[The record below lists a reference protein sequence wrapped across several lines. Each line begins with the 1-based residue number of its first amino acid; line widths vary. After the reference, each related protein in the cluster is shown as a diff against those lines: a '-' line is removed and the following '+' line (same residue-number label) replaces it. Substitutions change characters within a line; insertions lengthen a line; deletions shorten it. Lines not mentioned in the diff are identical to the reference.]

1 MEAHHINDYL
11 QHRLRNLRI
20 KQSNLLNRYK
30 NYVGVEKDK
39 YRPRYSVPDIDEK
52 VQFLNEKKE
61 NDQRFLNQAKMYD
74 AIKNYQDG
82 TISTTTQDS
91 DTRTTAQKMRDEQ
104 FIKEAVYKYAYDLL
118 KDAKETS
125 EFIEMLKTK
134 SPDAMIKFVQYFG
147 TIKERLKGTTL
158 LTANILDDFIDKFYE
173 KLDDTS
179 LVDSGGMSV
188 RQFNR
193 EMVKYTPPTQ
203 DEIKNMHKILKT
215 VKKIDPAKVADLT
228 QRIDAIGQIAA
239 NIQQNQAQIQSTLP
253 TQQDIQQILSL
264 SNTIK
269 DTVTASDFL
278 DKTEQ
283 LLASVTIQETS
294 RVLNEMHTRMDNLH
308 DDLSDHFKMY
318 TAPTT
323 ELLEDLYSKLE
334 ETAGLDEDYKNDILD
349 RIDALMQTVN
359 ELENKSFTTS
369 TNIPSAED
377 IKELIESDV
386 ISQEAEKKLEAI
398 TPEAVEELI
407 AESKDDVPEMTESKS
422 ERKQWTKSEEPLTL
436 TKRRKNQAEKKDV
449 KLSTLKDYMD
459 GDKFDTD
466 HLKHTLNVNN
476 ITADIIY
483 QTYLDF
489 LVAHDNLL
497 SDPDNEELH
506 KYINIFYKNLMNY
519 TGFKGQAR
527 KIDIMHRQITSD
539 IMSDRLKLL
548 GIDIDQLLGE
558 SNEDVGES
566 KEDVIVEKES

>member
-1 MEAHHINDYL
+1 
-11 QHRLRNLRI
+11 
-20 KQSNLLNRYK
+20 
-30 NYVGVEKDK
+30 
-39 YRPRYSVPDIDEK
+39 
-52 VQFLNEKKE
+52 
-61 NDQRFLNQAKMYD
+61 
-74 AIKNYQDG
+74 
-82 TISTTTQDS
+82 
-91 DTRTTAQKMRDEQ
+91 
-104 FIKEAVYKYAYDLL
+104 
-118 KDAKETS
+118 
-125 EFIEMLKTK
+125 
-134 SPDAMIKFVQYFG
+134 
-147 TIKERLKGTTL
+147 
-158 LTANILDDFIDKFYE
+158 
-173 KLDDTS
+173 
-179 LVDSGGMSV
+179 
-188 RQFNR
+188 
-193 EMVKYTPPTQ
+193 
-203 DEIKNMHKILKT
+203 
-215 VKKIDPAKVADLT
+215 
-228 QRIDAIGQIAA
+228 
-239 NIQQNQAQIQSTLP
+239 
-253 TQQDIQQILSL
+253 
-264 SNTIK
+264 
-269 DTVTASDFL
+269 
-278 DKTEQ
+278 
-283 LLASVTIQETS
+283 
-294 RVLNEMHTRMDNLH
+294 
-308 DDLSDHFKMY
+308 
-318 TAPTT
+318 
-323 ELLEDLYSKLE
+323 
-334 ETAGLDEDYKNDILD
+334 ILD